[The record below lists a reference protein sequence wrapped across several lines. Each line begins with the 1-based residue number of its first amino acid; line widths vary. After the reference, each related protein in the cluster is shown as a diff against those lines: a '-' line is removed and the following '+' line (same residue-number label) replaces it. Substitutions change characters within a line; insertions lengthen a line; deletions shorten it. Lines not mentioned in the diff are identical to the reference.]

1 MVRDNIVILV
11 LTSGEHVIGEKLD
24 MMENGDISID
34 RPVSIMPDPN
44 PQNQGR
50 LLFIPYL
57 QFTELEQCWFPNHTI
72 RHCLGDV
79 KEDLRNSYAKQFGD
93 GLDVPSQKI
102 LLS

>member
-1 MVRDNIVILV
+1 MVRENIVILV
-11 LTSGEHVIGEKLD
+11 LTSGEHVIAEK
-24 MMENGDISID
+24 MEVKDDGTVVVD

-44 PQNQGR
+44 PANQGR

-57 QFTELEQCWFPNHTI
+57 QFTELFSCEFPEHSI

-93 GLDVPSQKI
+93 GLDIPSQQI